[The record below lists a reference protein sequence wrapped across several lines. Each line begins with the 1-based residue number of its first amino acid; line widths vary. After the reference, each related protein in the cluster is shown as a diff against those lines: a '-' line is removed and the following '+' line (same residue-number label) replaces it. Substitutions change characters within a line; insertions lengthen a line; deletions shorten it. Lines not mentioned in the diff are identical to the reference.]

1 MSHDK
6 VVNDDEMLDAEC
18 DEETQKNVLP
28 HDDSV
33 DLKESQ

>member
-18 DEETQKNVLP
+18 GEETQKNVLA
-28 HDDSV
+28 HDSV
-33 DLKESQ
+33 ELKESQ